1 MKETNSNTSYKKISI
16 LQYSLKELLQKSLL
30 SSPIVSVKT
39 ENFVTEATN
48 LLPHHLESFTDSL
61 VVTNDEK
68 PIGLVGGREILD
80 GVLKK
85 PNADF
90 FDRTKIKEIMN
101 KNLIVLTDSI
111 TLGDILD
118 LWIKVHRAF
127 AIMPNAYH
135 GYSAIS
141 ARRLL
146 EIGMSCR
153 TKLTIGD
160 ISKKKIVF
168 FRKDQTIKEIIESM
182 FKNKTRKLMLEGT
195 SEFISDRIIIQK
207 ISRDLNCLH
216 DMDDFLNMK
225 GNEFELD
232 KAKEVSN
239 RTTIEKACAILYKME
254 SPYLLSPDGVI
265 TPWDVITNLGSENI
279 EYDSKFEQ

>member
-1 MKETNSNTSYKKISI
+1 MKETNSNTTRKKNSI

-48 LLPHHLESFTDSL
+48 LLPHNLESFTDSL
-61 VVTNDEK
+61 VVTQDEK
-68 PIGLVGGREILD
+68 PIGLVGGIEVLD

-90 FDRTKIKEIMN
+90 FERTRIKEIMS
-101 KNLIVLTDSI
+101 KNLIVLTDDI
-111 TLGDILD
+111 TLRD
-118 LWIKVHRAF
+118 LLNLWVKAGRAF
-127 AIMPNAYH
+127 AIIQNVYR

-141 ARRLL
+141 ARKLL
-146 EIGMSCR
+146 EVGMSCR
-153 TKLTIGD
+153 TKLTVGD
-160 ISKKKIVF
+160 ISKKKIITF
-168 FRKDQTIKEIIESM
+168 KKDQTIKEIIESM

-216 DMDDFLNMK
+216 DVDNFLDIK
-225 GNEFELD
+225 GNEFKLD
-232 KAKEVSN
+232 QAKKVSN
-239 RTTIEKACAILYKME
+239 QTTMEEACAILYEMQ
-254 SPYLLSPDGVI
+254 SPYLLLSDGVV

-279 EYDSKFEQ
+279 EYDSKFK